1 MYYSEQLKESC
12 EEVYVQ
18 LHKLILTKELKR
30 GEPLDQ
36 EQLSRKLRAKDD
48 CLEHAF
54 KRLSKESLIVYE
66 PDQSVSV
73 REVSTSEVIDI
84 LDCRIALE
92 TSAVKF
98 FTLRAPQQKIDDL
111 RDLMVPFEKGP
122 KNSYVF
128 QKIDRHFHE
137 IIVTNCGNET
147 LLNLY
152 KKGNF
157 WSIMDLVAPTRPLND
172 ILQEH
177 LNIISAIHQRD
188 VNRAVSLMN
197 EHLANC
203 KKSLFG

>member
-1 MYYSEQLKESC
+1 MYYSEQLQESC

-18 LHKLILTKELKR
+18 LHKLILTKKLKR

-36 EQLSRKLRAKDD
+36 EHLSRKLSANGD
-48 CLEHAF
+48 CLEQAF
-54 KRLSKESLIVYE
+54 KRLSKESLVVYE
-66 PDQSVSV
+66 PGQGISV
-73 REVSTSEVIDI
+73 REVSTSEVIDV

-98 FTLRAPQQKIDDL
+98 FTLRAPQEKIDDL
-111 RDLMVPFEKGP
+111 RNLMVPFEKGP
-122 KNSYVF
+122 ENSYVF

-137 IIVTNCGNET
+137 IIVTNCGNTT

-157 WSIMDLVAPTRPLND
+157 WSIMDLVSPTRSLRD
-172 ILQEH
+172 VLQEH

-197 EHLANC
+197 EHLSKC
-203 KKSLFG
+203 KKSLLC